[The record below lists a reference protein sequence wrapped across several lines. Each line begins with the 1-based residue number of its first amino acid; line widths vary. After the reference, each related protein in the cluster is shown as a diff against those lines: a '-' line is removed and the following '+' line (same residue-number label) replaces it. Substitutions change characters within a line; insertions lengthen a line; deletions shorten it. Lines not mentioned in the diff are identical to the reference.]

1 MEKNHS
7 LFPFIFK
14 AAFHPSQHAS
24 APHDWQWSQSVIA
37 WLTVRSLNLPLL
49 WKSGRCR
56 VGWECVS
63 WFCWVFVVSL
73 VHLFVLML
81 LIFVSLVSAF
91 DWNMEPPIV
100 SFSFVQRIRKINPW
114 EAGIMIWL
122 GISWP
127 FFLQQ
132 RLPQQIGG
140 WEYPN

>member
-1 MEKNHS
+1 M
-7 LFPFIFK
+7 
-14 AAFHPSQHAS
+14 
-24 APHDWQWSQSVIA
+24 
-37 WLTVRSLNLPLL
+37 NLPLL

-63 WFCWVFVVSL
+63 WFCWVFVVSH

-114 EAGIMIWL
+114 EAGIMI
-122 GISWP
+122 
-127 FFLQQ
+127 
-132 RLPQQIGG
+132 
-140 WEYPN
+140 

>member
-63 WFCWVFVVSL
+63 WFCWVFVVSH

-100 SFSFVQRIRKINPW
+100 SLSFVQRIRKINPW

>member
-1 MEKNHS
+1 
-7 LFPFIFK
+7 
-14 AAFHPSQHAS
+14 
-24 APHDWQWSQSVIA
+24 
-37 WLTVRSLNLPLL
+37 
-49 WKSGRCR
+49 

-100 SFSFVQRIRKINPW
+100 SLSFVQRIRKINK
-114 EAGIMIWL
+114 AL
-122 GISWP
+122 GSRYYDLTWNFMA

-140 WEYPN
+140 

>member
-56 VGWECVS
+56 VGWECAS
-63 WFCWVFVVSL
+63 WFCWVFVVSH